1 MNQNLE
7 FDQDGIN
14 LVEQSEGVRLEAYRD
29 AVGILTIGF
38 GHTGPDV
45 YAGLTI
51 TQDDAEELL
60 RRDVRCAA
68 LGVKACVSVPLS
80 QHQFDA
86 LVDFTFNCGIEA
98 LRTSTLLRK
107 LNAGD
112 YAGADAEFKKWDH
125 AGGKV
130 LPGLTKRRAA
140 EAALFAQ

>member
-7 FDQDGIN
+7 FDQDGID

-29 AVGILTIGF
+29 AVGIWTIGY

-51 TQDDAEELL
+51 TQADAEELL
-60 RRDVRCAA
+60 RRDAHYAA

-86 LVDFTFNCGIEA
+86 LVDFTFNCGLEA

-112 YAGADAEFKKWDH
+112 YAGADAEFSKWDH

-130 LPGLTKRRAA
+130 LSGLTKRRAA
-140 EAALFAQ
+140 EAALFAK